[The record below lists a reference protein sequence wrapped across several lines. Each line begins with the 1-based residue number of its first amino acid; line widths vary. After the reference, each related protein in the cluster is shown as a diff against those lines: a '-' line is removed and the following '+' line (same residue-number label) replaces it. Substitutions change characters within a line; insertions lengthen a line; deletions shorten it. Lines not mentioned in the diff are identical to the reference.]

1 MIRWS
6 ALRCKKCRLIFDR
19 LTCPSAASNLFEAAF
34 SFRIPAS
41 DLKPVPVPG
50 PESHMTQIGIPKE
63 IHPGEKR
70 VAATPQTILKLKKL
84 GFDVAVE
91 SGAGDAINA
100 SDAEYQEAGA
110 SIIANAADLWAAS
123 DVVMKVRP
131 PEDSEADLLRDGG
144 WLVGFIWPGQNREIV
159 DRLAKRN
166 ATVFAMDSVPR
177 ITRAQKMDTLSAM
190 ANIAGYRAI
199 VEAAAHFPRFFTG
212 QITAAGRIDPAKVLV
227 IGAGV
232 AGLSAIGAAKGLG
245 AIVRAFDPRSATKD
259 QVASMGAEFLELNI
273 KEEGEGKGGYAK
285 EMSDDF
291 LKAEMALFAQ
301 QAMQVDIIVTTAL
314 IPGKPAPKLIAT
326 GMVESMKPGSVIVDL
341 AAEQGGNCS
350 LTEPGKVVKHKGVT
364 IIGYTDLPSRM
375 ASMSS
380 QLYGACVTALLED
393 LQKPARE
400 QGLNTQAADVSD
412 SDVKPSLTVGPP
424 QLSVDLDDEVVRGAI
439 VLHEGK
445 MLWPA
450 PVKEQPPPPEPG
462 VPTKSTAAVAAAK
475 PSGGHGH
482 DEGTGISPWLLAV
495 VGLIM
500 LGLAFIIPP
509 KPATAGSD
517 FLGHLTVFI
526 LAIFIGFQVVWNVK
540 PALHTPLM
548 SVTNAISGIILV
560 GGMLQLTSSSL
571 NLTVILGAV
580 AVLIAAINIAGGFL
594 VTNRMLGM
602 FRK

>member
-1 MIRWS
+1 M
-6 ALRCKKCRLIFDR
+6 A
-19 LTCPSAASNLFEAAF
+19 T
-34 SFRIPAS
+34 
-41 DLKPVPVPG
+41 
-50 PESHMTQIGIPKE
+50 IGIPKE

-70 VAATPQTILKLKKL
+70 VAATPQTILRLKKL

-91 SGAGDAINA
+91 SGAGEAINS

-110 SIIANAADLWAAS
+110 TVIADAKALWAAS

-131 PEDSEADLLRDGG
+131 PEDGETELLRQGG
-144 WLVGFIWPGQNREIV
+144 WLIGFMWPGQNREII
-159 DRLAKRN
+159 DKLAKRG

-199 VEAAAHFPRFFTG
+199 IEAANNFPRFFTG

-259 QVASMGAEFLELNI
+259 QVASMGAEFLELDI

-285 EMSDDF
+285 EMSDSF
-291 LKAEMALFAQ
+291 LKAEMALFAA

-314 IPGKPAPKLIAT
+314 IPGKPAPKLIT
-326 GMVESMKPGSVIVDL
+326 KGMVESMKPGSVIVDL
-341 AAEQGGNCS
+341 AAEQGGNCA
-350 LTEPGKVVKHKGVT
+350 LTEPGSVVHHKGVA

-380 QLYGACVTALLED
+380 QLYGATVTALLEE
-393 LQKPARE
+393 L
-400 QGLNTQAADVSD
+400 
-412 SDVKPSLTVGPP
+412 
-424 QLSVDLDDEVVRGAI
+424 LDDEGNLNVDLEDQVVRGAI
-439 VLHEGK
+439 VLDKGK
-445 MLWPA
+445 MLWP
-450 PVKEQPPPPEPG
+450 PPLPPAPPEPG
-462 VPTKSTAAVAAAK
+462 VPTKSTASVAVAKAA
-475 PSGGHGH
+475 SAGHGNI
-482 DEGTGISPWLLAV
+482 EGTGMNPIVLLVAGLVLLGLGFVVPDAKLSHFTVFMLAV
-495 VGLIM
+495 FV
-500 LGLAFIIPP
+500 
-509 KPATAGSD
+509 
-517 FLGHLTVFI
+517 
-526 LAIFIGFQVVWNVK
+526 GFQVVWNVK

-560 GGMLQLTSSSL
+560 GGMLQLSGDL
-571 NLTVILGAV
+571 NLTTILGAV
-580 AVLIAAINIAGGFL
+580 AVLIATINIVGGFM
-594 VTNRMLGM
+594 VTNRMLAM

>member
-1 MIRWS
+1 M
-6 ALRCKKCRLIFDR
+6 
-19 LTCPSAASNLFEAAF
+19 
-34 SFRIPAS
+34 
-41 DLKPVPVPG
+41 
-50 PESHMTQIGIPKE
+50 MTKIGIPKE
-63 IHPGEKR
+63 INPGEKR
-70 VAATPQTILKLKKL
+70 VAATPETVIKLKKL

-91 SGAGDAINA
+91 SGAGEGISVA
-100 SDAEYQEAGA
+100 DAEYQEAGA
-110 SIIANAADLWAAS
+110 EIIADTNEFWGAAD
-123 DVVMKVRP
+123 VVLKVRP
-131 PEDSEADLLRDGG
+131 PETNEKLHVHEADLLRKGAT
-144 WLVGFIWPGQNREIV
+144 LIGFIWPAQHKDVIE
-159 DRLAKRN
+159 RLAKRK
-166 ATVFAMDSVPR
+166 ATVFAMDSIPR

-190 ANIAGYRAI
+190 ANIAGYRAVI
-199 VEAAAHFPRFFTG
+199 EAAAHYPRFFTG
-212 QITAAGRIDPAKVLV
+212 QITAAGKINPAKVLV

-259 QVASMGAEFLELNI
+259 QVASMGAEFLELDV

-285 EMSDDF
+285 EMSDSF

-301 QAMQVDIIVTTAL
+301 QAMQVDIIITTAL
-314 IPGKPAPKLIAT
+314 IPGKPAPKLITT

-341 AAEQGGNCS
+341 AAEQGGNCA
-350 LTEPGKVVKHKGVT
+350 LTQPGKVVSHKGVT

-380 QLYGACVTALLED
+380 QLYGACVAALIEELKSSDTPVRTDDASSSEQTAD
-393 LQKPARE
+393 A
-400 QGLNTQAADVSD
+400 GA
-412 SDVKPSLTVGPP
+412 SLH
-424 QLSVDLDDEVVRGAI
+424 VDLEDEVVRGSI

-445 MLWPA
+445 MMWP
-450 PVKEQPPPPEPG
+450 PPPRPTPPAPPEPG
-462 VPTKSTAAVAAAK
+462 VPTKSSHAVAAAAAAK
-475 PSGGHGH
+475 TGH
-482 DEGTGISPWLLAV
+482 DEGNGVSPWLLGV

-500 LGLAFIIPP
+500 FGLAFILPP
-509 KPATAGSD
+509 KAATEGGD

-560 GGMLQLTSSSL
+560 GGMLQLTTTSTD
-571 NLTVILGAV
+571 LTVILGAI

>member
-1 MIRWS
+1 
-6 ALRCKKCRLIFDR
+6 
-19 LTCPSAASNLFEAAF
+19 
-34 SFRIPAS
+34 
-41 DLKPVPVPG
+41 
-50 PESHMTQIGIPKE
+50 MTTIGIPKE

-91 SGAGDAINA
+91 AGAGHGINA
-100 SDAEYQEAGA
+100 ANSEYREAGA
-110 SIIANAADLWAAS
+110 TVIEGAKELWAAS
-123 DVVMKVRP
+123 DVILKVRP
-131 PEDSEADLLRDGG
+131 PQEDEKSGQHEADLLKEGA
-144 WLVGFIWPGQNREIV
+144 WLVGFMWPAQNREVI
-159 DRLAKRN
+159 DRLAKRK
-166 ATVFAMDSVPR
+166 ATVFGMDCVPR

-199 VEAAAHFPRFFTG
+199 IEAANNFPRFFGG

-232 AGLSAIGAAKGLG
+232 AGLSSIGAARSLG
-245 AIVRAFDPRSATKD
+245 AIVKAFDPRSATKD
-259 QVASMGAEFLELNI
+259 QVASMGAEFLEINI

-285 EMSDDF
+285 SMSDAF

-314 IPGKPAPKLIAT
+314 IPGKPAPKLITT

-350 LTEPGKVVKHKGVT
+350 LTDPGKIVHHKGVT

-375 ASMSS
+375 ASMAS
-380 QLYGACVTALLED
+380 QLYGSTISALIEELNGED
-393 LQKPARE
+393 
-400 QGLNTQAADVSD
+400 GLH
-412 SDVKPSLTVGPP
+412 
-424 QLSVDLDDEVVRGAI
+424 VDLENEVVRGAI
-439 VLHEGK
+439 ILQDGK
-445 MLWPA
+445 MMWPA
-450 PVKEQPPPPEPG
+450 PAPPEAAAPPEPG
-462 VPTKSTAAVAAAK
+462 VPTKSSASKGVSDAAAVAAK
-475 PSGGHGH
+475 SGHG
-482 DEGTGISPWLLAV
+482 EGKGVSPLMLAAVGVILIGLGIVAP
-495 VGLIM
+495 
-500 LGLAFIIPP
+500 
-509 KPATAGSD
+509 GSALSH
-517 FLGHLTVFI
+517 FTVFM
-526 LAIFIGFQVVWNVK
+526 LACFVGWQVVWNVK

-560 GGMLQLTSSSL
+560 GGMLQLTGTNTS
-571 NLTVILGAV
+571 LTVILGAI

>member
-1 MIRWS
+1 
-6 ALRCKKCRLIFDR
+6 
-19 LTCPSAASNLFEAAF
+19 
-34 SFRIPAS
+34 
-41 DLKPVPVPG
+41 
-50 PESHMTQIGIPKE
+50 MTLIGIPKE
-63 IHPGEKR
+63 IYPGEKR

-84 GFDVAVE
+84 GFDVAVQ
-91 SGAGDAINA
+91 SGAGDAINS

-110 SIIANAADLWAAS
+110 TIIDEAKDLWALS

-131 PEDSEADLLRDGG
+131 PEDDEVDLLRDGG
-144 WLVGFIWPGQNREIV
+144 WLVGVIWPGQNRDIV
-159 DRLAKRN
+159 DRLARKK

-190 ANIAGYRAI
+190 ANIAGYRAV
-199 VEAAAHFPRFFTG
+199 VEAANHFPRFFTG
-212 QITAAGRIDPAKVLV
+212 QITAAGKIDPAKVLV

-259 QVASMGAEFLELNI
+259 QVASMGAEFLELHVT
-273 KEEGEGKGGYAK
+273 EEGEGKGGYAK
-285 EMSDDF
+285 EMSDEF

-314 IPGKPAPKLIAT
+314 IPGKPAPKLIT
-326 GMVESMKPGSVIVDL
+326 KGMVESMKPGSVIVDL
-341 AAEQGGNCS
+341 AAEQGGNCA
-350 LTEPGKVVKHKGVT
+350 LTQPGSVVHHKGVT

-380 QLYGACVTALLED
+380 QLYGATVTALLEELVGAGTLMSPSAGSSGD
-393 LQKPARE
+393 
-400 QGLNTQAADVSD
+400 DVSQRR
-412 SDVKPSLTVGPP
+412 SGVGGDKSVPAP
-424 QLSVDLDDEVVRGAI
+424 FVVDLDDEVIRGAI

-462 VPTKSTAAVAAAK
+462 GTSEPRAVAAGAK
-475 PSGGHGH
+475 TPTHGH
-482 DEGTGISPWLLAV
+482 DEGTGVSPWLLAA
-495 VGLIM
+495 VGLVM

-509 KPATAGSD
+509 KAETRGGD

-560 GGMLQLTSSSL
+560 GGMLQLTGNVFAGDNWSLRSL
-571 NLTVILGAV
+571 NLTVILGAI

>member
-1 MIRWS
+1 
-6 ALRCKKCRLIFDR
+6 
-19 LTCPSAASNLFEAAF
+19 
-34 SFRIPAS
+34 
-41 DLKPVPVPG
+41 
-50 PESHMTQIGIPKE
+50 MTQIGIPKE

-84 GFDVAVE
+84 GFDIAVE